1 MSRELSSDLRPGQ
14 RVGHAEHGNGVV
26 VSLPTNGFVRV
37 FFPTGER
44 QVPLSSLSMA
54 LGRTEQVIRSAA
66 AGEHRSI
73 RAWLAYQA
81 HALPL
86 LDGAAALTS
95 AKIDLLPH
103 QVVLTHRVATSAPRR
118 FLIADE
124 VGLGKTIETALLL
137 RELASR
143 GELNRALMVV
153 PAGLVNNWH
162 RELNEVFNLNFEV
175 FGSQGDVFD
184 RKSNAFAKHD
194 RLIASVDTLKI
205 RTRMKKLEEAPPWD
219 LVVFDEAHHLTA
231 YRSGGKV
238 TKTENY
244 KLAEF
249 LRGHCRDLILLS
261 ATPHQGDHFRFWM
274 LVHLLNPTLF
284 RDADDMVENR
294 HRLNTVIFRRTKA
307 DACRPDG
314 STLFARRWV
323 HTESFVMSEPEREF
337 YNELQVYLMDGFAL
351 AKRQGNK
358 GRALGFVMT
367 IFQKIAASSFA
378 AVHRTLRR
386 RMIALTIQEGLM
398 HDAHLDI
405 DARDAA
411 FNEAK
416 QLIRGEF
423 GIADDQMG
431 TIQVEGI
438 IADMKRRILK
448 KLNDEELAE
457 SSSEFSSETVT
468 TGSEEAAITS
478 VELALPEERQRIR
491 ALLERFPQQTET
503 KVEKLIY
510 ALGMLWRQD
519 PNEKVV
525 IFATYLGSVEMLGEE
540 IDRAYPGQGVVV
552 LKGGDHGSK
561 VAAEKKFKQVGG
573 PKVMI
578 CTAAGREGI
587 NLQHARILFN
597 FDLPWNPM
605 DLEQRIG
612 RIHRY
617 GQRHTAQVYNLVLSD
632 TIEGKIFLLLDE
644 KLKEIAK
651 ALGKVDE
658 HGEVAEDLRT
668 QILGQLSE
676 RLNYESLYSQAL
688 GDPELKRTRLEL
700 EAAVSNA
707 NEARQVVFELFQA
720 LDRFTLDEYQPLSN
734 VTEGMGRI
742 TEFMQAAVE
751 DDGKQWQKEGDHGF
765 IITGQ
770 NGSPP
775 ETVFTTNRDESL
787 GNEKLGLL
795 GLDHRV
801 VEQYMT
807 QYRELAPTE
816 LGVKVQSPD
825 GRTGAVSVWQVT
837 SQGERGETRSHI
849 VPLAIGSD
857 GQRVPM
863 WERSVDQLFRAAPS
877 QRSTNPPV
885 EILVSACDSMLHRE
899 LGHRQIIS
907 ERRGYEARMIG
918 WMEVVGQTGAWDGAA
933 IQTAIEKS
941 SRSNTKSAE
950 RAAPAANPDAL
961 GLGEDVAKMRALSI
975 RQPFAEAIM
984 RGTKTTEYRSGPTNI
999 RGRILIYASLG
1010 RYGDDAESEMLQESG
1025 ISDVEADD
1033 LPRGVII
1040 GSVELYDSDEGEWYL
1055 RNPQRAENFV
1065 EPVNRPNPVWFYP
1078 F

>member
-1 MSRELSSDLRPGQ
+1 MSLVLSSELQPGQ
-14 RVGHAEHGNGVV
+14 RVGHAEHGDGVV
-26 VSLPTNGFVRV
+26 VSTPTNGFVRV
-37 FFPTGER
+37 FFPSGER
-44 QVPLSSLSMA
+44 QVPLSSLSVA
-54 LGRTEQVIRSAA
+54 QGRTEQIIRNTA
-66 AGEHRSI
+66 AGERRAK

-103 QVVLTHRVATSAPRR
+103 QVVLTHRIATAAPRR

-143 GELNRALMVV
+143 GELKRTLMVV

-175 FGSQGDVFD
+175 FGSEGDVFD

-205 RTRMKKLEEAPPWD
+205 RSRMKRLEEAPPWD

-231 YRSGGKV
+231 SRNGGKV

-244 KLAEF
+244 KLAECM
-249 LRGHCRDLILLS
+249 RAHCRDLILLS

-337 YNELQVYLMDGFAL
+337 YYELQVYLMDGFAL
-351 AKRQGNK
+351 AKRQGSK

-386 RMIALTIQEGLM
+386 RLIALTIQEGLM

-405 DARDAA
+405 DARDTA
-411 FNEAK
+411 FQEAK
-416 QLIRGEF
+416 QLIRGEY
-423 GIADDQMG
+423 GLADDQMG
-431 TIQVEGI
+431 TIQAEGI
-438 IADMKRRILK
+438 LADLKRRILK
-448 KLNDEELAE
+448 KLKDEELAE
-457 SSSEFSSETVT
+457 ASSEYSSEATT
-468 TGSEEAAITS
+468 TGSEDAAITS

-491 ALLERFPQQTET
+491 ALLKKLPQQTET

-540 IDRAYPGQGVVV
+540 IGRAYPGQGVVV

-561 VAAEKKFKQVGG
+561 LAAEKKFKQANG

-632 TIEGKIFLLLDE
+632 TIEGKIFLLLDG

-688 GDPELKRTRLEL
+688 SDPELKRTRLEL

-707 NEARQVVFELFQA
+707 NEARQVVLELFQA

-734 VTEGMGRI
+734 VTEGMSRI

-751 DDGKQWQKEGDHGF
+751 EDGKLWQKNGDHDY
-765 IITGQ
+765 IIAGQ

-775 ETVFTTNRDESL
+775 ETMFTTDRDESL
-787 GNEKLGLL
+787 INDQVGLL

-807 QYRELAPTE
+807 QYRELSPTE
-816 LGVKVQSPD
+816 LGIRVQSPD
-825 GRTGAVSVWQVT
+825 GRTGAVSIWQVT

-863 WERSVDQLFRAAPS
+863 WERSVDQLFRASPS

-885 EILVSACDSMLHRE
+885 EILISACDSMLHRE
-899 LGHRQIIS
+899 LEHRQIVS
-907 ERRGYEARMIG
+907 EQRGYEARMIG
-918 WMEVVGQTGAWDGAA
+918 WVEVVGQTGAWDGAA
-933 IQTAIEKS
+933 MQAATKNN
-941 SRSNTKSAE
+941 SRSNVASAE
-950 RAAPAANPDAL
+950 
-961 GLGEDVAKMRALSI
+961 
-975 RQPFAEAIM
+975 
-984 RGTKTTEYRSGPTNI
+984 
-999 RGRILIYASLG
+999 
-1010 RYGDDAESEMLQESG
+1010 
-1025 ISDVEADD
+1025 
-1033 LPRGVII
+1033 
-1040 GSVELYDSDEGEWYL
+1040 
-1055 RNPQRAENFV
+1055 
-1065 EPVNRPNPVWFYP
+1065 EPVLLTPRKILV
-1078 F
+1078 